1 MTRAL
6 SPPPTAGASWHALQ
20 RHKVWFFIQISDTG
34 LDMGSERRAQ
44 LDIEDHAPLRDDPS
58 FPQARWPAA
67 KRVLHG
73 LTTSKLVTLGKPQT
87 VS

>member
-1 MTRAL
+1 M
-6 SPPPTAGASWHALQ
+6 
-20 RHKVWFFIQISDTG
+20 D
-34 LDMGSERRAQ
+34 SERRARKFI
-44 LDIEDHAPLRDDPS
+44 DIEDHAPLRDDPS
-58 FPQARWPAA
+58 FPPARWPAA